1 MELEEEQS
9 GHEGPFKSCC
19 LEIILTVKEISKR
32 VLTRAVFNKSYYNCS
47 KGNRPQKDQTRS
59 RKIPGTVAVMQKKDE
74 GLKGS

>member
-47 KGNRPQKDQTRS
+47 EGNRPQKDKTRS
-59 RKIPGTVAVMQKKDE
+59 RKILVAVMQKKDE